1 MNKVNSLIEVQT
13 DIKAIK
19 TKSTEFITNFYPE
32 FDKLNA
38 WIKNG
43 QFHKKVIG
51 NTVFFFNEK
60 TEFSHLFYCSSSTDA
75 LNDSLSQL
83 KFFIGKT
90 LLVTDIIG
98 KESDIQSI
106 VQIFKENGF
115 YLYTTLNRMS
125 RSTTMEE
132 YKNYSPSLIK
142 AEIKHTDAI
151 FNLLNRHFD
160 PLAEQLPSQD
170 EINNWIKLNHVILFE
185 DKGEIL
191 GFVIFDLIGV
201 TSYLRYWFV
210 HPQYRDRK
218 IGSTLLQEYFK
229 SSAETKRQLFWVIQT
244 NENAISRYL
253 HYGFNSENLYDY
265 ILTNKNI
272 HYETTNN

>member
-1 MNKVNSLIEVQT
+1 MDKVNRITEIQT

-19 TKSTEFITNFYPE
+19 TNNKGFITNFYPE
-32 FDKLNA
+32 FDKLNV
-38 WIKNG
+38 WIENG
-43 QFHKKVIG
+43 QFHKKLIG
-51 NTVFFFNEK
+51 NTVFFLKEK
-60 TEFSHLFYCSSSTDA
+60 TEFSHLFYCSTSTDA

-83 KFFIGKT
+83 KFIIGKT
-90 LLVTDIIG
+90 LLIADIIG

-106 VQIFKENGF
+106 VQIFRENEF

-125 RSTTMEE
+125 RSTTKDE
-132 YKNYSPSLIK
+132 YKNSYPSLIK
-142 AEIKHTDAI
+142 AEMAHTEAI
-151 FNLLNRHFD
+151 FNILNRYFD
-160 PLAEQLPSQD
+160 PLAEQLPTKD
-170 EINNWIKLNHVILFE
+170 EINNWIKLNHLILIE
-185 DKGEIL
+185 EKSEIL

-229 SSAETKRQLFWVIQT
+229 ISAETKRQLFWVIQT
-244 NENAISRYL
+244 NENAINRYL
-253 HYGFNSENLYDY
+253 HYGFHPENLYDY
-265 ILTNKNI
+265 IMTNKNI